1 MVLKIVP
8 HSSLVRNGDSVK
20 VSLFRVEGKIG
31 RNIMNTIRKVFLEM
45 EVGFI
50 SSKCGINLMKARQ
63 LSVH

>member
-8 HSSLVRNGDSVK
+8 HSGLVRNGHSVK
-20 VSLFRVEGKIG
+20 LPLFQDEDKFG
-31 RNIMNTIRKVFLEM
+31 RNLMNKIRKVFLEM

-50 SSKCGINLMKARQ
+50 SFKCRRNLMKTRQ